1 MRLKNRTVIC
11 LSFLIYLMAL
21 LTEELMIHIRSKL
34 SEKIQN
40 TFFVHYNERK
50 RVNDKNGDLFL
61 DKPIQDQIN
70 LLSKWQFTDAS
81 NGLVSF

>member
-1 MRLKNRTVIC
+1 MPFFFNLFNGLADGRIEAN
-11 LSFLIYLMAL
+11 A
-21 LTEELMIHIRSKL
+21 HIRSKL

-50 RVNDKNGDLFL
+50 RANDGNVDLFL

-70 LLSKWQFTDAS
+70 LLSKWQYRL
-81 NGLVSF
+81 N